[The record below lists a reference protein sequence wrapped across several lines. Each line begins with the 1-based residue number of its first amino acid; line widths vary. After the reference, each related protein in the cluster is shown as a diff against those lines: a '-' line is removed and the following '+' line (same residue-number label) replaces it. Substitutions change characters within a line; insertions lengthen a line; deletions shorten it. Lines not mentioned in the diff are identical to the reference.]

1 LVTNAMD
8 SDTTASSRR
17 LSISSRHGVSRDA
30 AKAISARKKVKCS
43 GEVPCTYCSR
53 RDLECK
59 FPEPGKKRVYSVTR
73 IQDLQERLARYESQ
87 GFGFT
92 TENVRE
98 NDPIRTSTGRT
109 ESPNRPPTRAT
120 VQTPTDNATQVNA
133 ASTLLGLALDQ
144 LTSPT
149 PTSTL
154 SRGKTRNDVESSP
167 GSAIPADSSLSSSH
181 TFGSRL
187 QNLLEHPRLGRRDH
201 IKPPSHSVSYATTLK
216 PHDDG
221 PPLPSEDEARK
232 LFDSMTFFIGY
243 TQHHIDTREF
253 SDRLAF
259 FYSNLGDASQT
270 QTPWYLEML
279 LVFAIGKL
287 FSGSFDGEEKNGLPG
302 SSMFAYVQSR
312 LPSLSELYGLGK
324 LGIEIHALA
333 AVYLQ
338 NANRRE
344 EAYLYVS
351 LLHHLEFVVFL
362 ILVDQ
367 FCAPAGDNARVP
379 SQIRDTSFAAVGKG
393 SPEPFVVDGVHAR
406 KVSDLSTEPPFPFF
420 GALKFVEPGMD
431 RRLAAA
437 TGNPSSILDDV
448 IEVDMPTDSPGFP
461 PALPLRTNI
470 KIARV
475 TGRILSA
482 IYGPGTHPEATF
494 VPNVQDIV
502 QSLYWIAKEIPG
514 ELPPNSSDS
523 PSMEGDVSLR
533 TSAYLHMM
541 LYQAILLTIRPV
553 MLHVS
558 KLIFDEESGS
568 DLQLGASPLG
578 RLSRTCSEA
587 ARRLLGV
594 LMSLRKR
601 NILTT
606 FGFFDLDAIFSA
618 AFIMILTLI
627 IDSSCEESQKL
638 APKPGLSEALE
649 ILDYL
654 VGRGNDFAFQ
664 RAREVRRMRDHL
676 STFLDIPK
684 NSPSE
689 HRTNR
694 PGTANTTAEG
704 RPSSTIIVSTTR
716 DDGDEPQASRQGFPD
731 TSSQS
736 AERGGL
742 TPSSRASQLG
752 SRSLLDSSLWNDIS
766 YLWMQPAAAAANDEA
781 QSVEQ
786 TEGMADLLPEDAYD
800 WNSIYHNHDLT
811 LTGQDLGDFGELERH
826 VLGFGG

>member
-1 LVTNAMD
+1 
-8 SDTTASSRR
+8 
-17 LSISSRHGVSRDA
+17 
-30 AKAISARKKVKCS
+30 
-43 GEVPCTYCSR
+43 
-53 RDLECK
+53 
-59 FPEPGKKRVYSVTR
+59 
-73 IQDLQERLARYESQ
+73 
-87 GFGFT
+87 
-92 TENVRE
+92 
-98 NDPIRTSTGRT
+98 
-109 ESPNRPPTRAT
+109 
-120 VQTPTDNATQVNA
+120 
-133 ASTLLGLALDQ
+133 
-144 LTSPT
+144 
-149 PTSTL
+149 
-154 SRGKTRNDVESSP
+154 
-167 GSAIPADSSLSSSH
+167 
-181 TFGSRL
+181 
-187 QNLLEHPRLGRRDH
+187 
-201 IKPPSHSVSYATTLK
+201 
-216 PHDDG
+216 
-221 PPLPSEDEARK
+221 
-232 LFDSMTFFIGY
+232 MTFFIGY

-259 FYSNLGDASQT
+259 FYSNVGDASQT

-287 FSGSFDGEEKNGLPG
+287 FSGSFDGEEKSGLPG
-302 SSMFAYVQSR
+302 SSMFAYVQSK

-324 LGIEIHALA
+324 LGIEVHALA

-338 NANRRE
+338 NANRKE
-344 EAYLYVS
+344 EAYLYIS
-351 LLHHLEFVVFL
+351 SALRLATTHGYHRKSGTHHLLQSE
-362 ILVDQ
+362 
-367 FCAPAGDNARVP
+367 RVHLNRLWWTVYM
-379 SQIRDTSFAAVGKG
+379 QER
-393 SPEPFVVDGVHAR
+393 
-406 KVSDLSTEPPFPFF
+406 
-420 GALKFVEPGMD
+420 ALKFVDLGLD

-475 TGRILSA
+475 TGRILST
-482 IYGPGTHPEATF
+482 IYGPGTHPEETF

-514 ELPPNSSDS
+514 ELSPNSSDS
-523 PSMEGDVSLR
+523 PSVEGDVSLR

-541 LYQAILLTIRPV
+541 LYQLRKAILLTIRPV

-638 APKPGLSEALE
+638 APRPGLPEALE

-654 VGRGNDFAFQ
+654 VGRGNDFALQ

-689 HRTNR
+689 FRTNR
-694 PGTANTTAEG
+694 PGTANTAAEG
-704 RPSSTIIVSTTR
+704 RPSSTMVVSATG
-716 DDGDEPQASRQGFPD
+716 DDGNEPQASQPGFPD
-731 TSSQS
+731 PAGGS

-742 TPSSRASQLG
+742 TPSGRASQLG

-781 QSVEQ
+781 QSAEQ

-800 WNSIYHNHDLT
+800 WNSIYHNQDLT

-826 VLGFGG
+826 ILGFGG